1 MKYLLL
7 CGAFI
12 LNNVYAGSL
21 NSFSGYLQQHLA
33 YGYNS
38 DTAQESLNSAL
49 FLDYNHNFNGNWK
62 FKGNAKIYYDL
73 IYDIKSD
80 RYTQDELNAFR
91 SQKEVFDAYIE
102 GSAGDDLDIKLGRQ
116 VIVWGRSDNIRI
128 TDILNPL
135 DNRIPGVTNIEDLRL
150 PVTMARFDYF
160 TENWRITPIVILEQR
175 FGKLPPFGSVF
186 SLSPF
191 VMPDNESY
199 NDITYA
205 LSIDRA
211 FPEWDISLYA
221 ARIRDDSGCIPI
233 ESNPRITHEKT
244 TMFGAALN
252 IINDSWLVK
261 VEAAYFDGLRFTSTQ
276 EKHFS
281 RTDSLIGVE
290 YSGAVDTIINYDFSL
305 RHFNNYDIKLF
316 DEPNLLNRDTYQHA
330 FGVNSDFMN
339 ATLHIN
345 YLLSL
350 YGVSMNKG
358 GLQKISAKYDVTD
371 RVSVDIGAIDY
382 ISGSV
387 FFNEIKNQDTIF
399 MNITYNF

>member
-1 MKYLLL
+1 M
-7 CGAFI
+7 FI

-21 NSFSGYLQQHLA
+21 DNFSGNLQQHLA

-38 DTAQESLNSAL
+38 DTVQESLNSAL
-49 FLDYNHNFNGNWK
+49 FLDYSYNFNGDWK
-62 FKGNAKIYYDL
+62 FKGNAKIYYDI
-73 IYDIKSD
+73 IYDIKSG
-80 RYTQDELNAFR
+80 RYTQDELDEFR
-91 SQKEVFDAYIE
+91 SQQEVFDAYIE
-102 GSAGDDLDIKLGRQ
+102 GSVSDDLDIKLGRQ
-116 VIVWGRSDNIRI
+116 VVVWGRSDNIRV
-128 TDILNPL
+128 TDVLNPL

-150 PVTMARFDYF
+150 PVTMVRFDYF

-175 FGKLPPFGSVF
+175 FSKLPPFGSVF

-191 VMPDNESY
+191 VIPNNESY

-205 LSIDRA
+205 LSIERVS
-211 FPEWDISLYA
+211 PEWDINFYA
-221 ARIRDDSGCIPI
+221 ARIRDDSGYIPTAL
-233 ESNPRITHEKT
+233 NQRITHEKI
-244 TMFGAALN
+244 TMFGTALN
-252 IINDSWLVK
+252 IINGLWLVK

-276 EKHFS
+276 EKQFS
-281 RTDSLIGVE
+281 RTDSLIGLE
-290 YSGAVDTIINYDFSL
+290 YSGVVDTIISYDFSL
-305 RHFNNYDIKLF
+305 RHFNNYDTKLF
-316 DEPNLLNRDTYQHA
+316 DEPNLLDKNTYQHA

-358 GLQKISAKYDVTD
+358 GFQKILAKHDVTD
-371 RVSVDIGAIDY
+371 RVSVEIGAIDY

-387 FFNEIKNQDTIF
+387 FFDEIKNQDTIF